1 MSAEMNPS
9 LSQGPLVALV
19 GPTAVGKTD
28 LSIRLAMD
36 IKGEVV
42 SADSRQIY
50 RGMDVGTAKAG
61 AEERRLVP
69 HHLID
74 VLEPGEL
81 LTLAQ
86 YQDAAYRVI
95 DDILGRGGIPLLV
108 GGTGLYVRAVL
119 EGLGIPRVPPNP
131 ELRSELY
138 ARAEC
143 EGGEA
148 LHRWLAE
155 VDPQAAKA
163 IDARNVRR
171 VIRALEVYLEAGE
184 RISELQQA
192 APPPYR
198 ILRIGLTMDRERLYE
213 RIDERVERMLA
224 AGLVDEVRGLAAR
237 GYDLSLA
244 SMSGVGYRQMV
255 YYLQGE
261 VDLVEAVRLIKH
273 ATHRFVRQQ
282 YNWFRLDDSAI
293 NWYDTS
299 DGLDRIYPAVR
310 GLACGF
316 LAEGASETLGH

>member
-1 MSAEMNPS
+1 MSAEMNSS
-9 LSQGPLVALV
+9 LSRGPLVALV

-50 RGMDVGTAKAG
+50 RGMDVGTAKAS

-74 VLEPGEL
+74 VLEPDEL

-138 ARAEC
+138 ARAKC
-143 EGGEA
+143 EGGDV

-198 ILRIGLTMDRERLYE
+198 ILRIGLTMDRARLYE

-224 AGLVDEVRGLAAR
+224 AGQVDEVRGLMAR

-244 SMSGVGYRQMV
+244 SMSGVGYRQIV
-255 YYLQGE
+255 YYLQRE

-282 YNWFRLDDSAI
+282 YNWFRLDDAAI
-293 NWYDTS
+293 TWFDAGE
-299 DGLDRIYPAVR
+299 GLDRIYPAIR
-310 GLACGF
+310 GLTCDF
-316 LAEGASETLGH
+316 LAEGASETLGT

>member
-1 MSAEMNPS
+1 MTAEMNSS
-9 LSQGPLVALV
+9 LSRGPLVALV

-50 RGMDVGTAKAG
+50 RGMDVGTAKSG
-61 AEERRLVP
+61 ADERRLVP

-74 VLEPGEL
+74 VLEPDEL

-95 DDILGRGGIPLLV
+95 DNILGRGGIPLLV

-138 ARAEC
+138 ARAEG
-143 EGGEA
+143 EGGGV

-155 VDPQAAKA
+155 VDPQASKA

-184 RISELQQA
+184 RISELQRVS
-192 APPPYR
+192 PPPYR
-198 ILRIGLTMDRERLYE
+198 ILRIGLTMDRARLYE

-224 AGLVDEVRGLAAR
+224 AGLVDEVRGLVAR

-244 SMSGVGYRQMV
+244 SMSGVGYRQIV

-293 NWYDTS
+293 NWFDTG
-299 DGLDRIYPAVR
+299 DGLDKIYPAIR

-316 LAEGASETLGH
+316 LAGGASEILGH